1 MSESWDEIGDGIFR
15 RRHRSLALNV
25 GVIIGERGC
34 VVIDTRIH
42 EAQADELRAAIRSL
56 TDTPIR
62 WVVNTHWHWDHTF
75 GNARFTD
82 APIVSHRAARD
93 RLERD
98 GEEAKRS
105 SGAWLGDEDRLG
117 VEAVQITLP
126 DVVFDDRME
135 LDLGD
140 RRITLEYLGRG
151 HTDNDIVIRADDVL
165 FAGDLIEESAPPIF
179 YDGWPL
185 DWAATLDRV
194 TDTPFRVAVP
204 GHGDLMPPDVVA
216 TQRGLIADV
225 VALAGRI
232 HEAGGTAEDVT
243 DADHPW
249 PRQAAMAAV
258 DRALWQLRSP

>member
-1 MSESWDEIGDGIFR
+1 MSEPWDEIGDRIFR
-15 RRHRSLALNV
+15 RRHRSLDLNV

-34 VVIDTRIH
+34 IVVDTRIH
-42 EAQADELRAAIRSL
+42 EVEAEELRTAIRAL
-56 TDTPIR
+56 TEAPIR

-75 GNARFTD
+75 GNARFAD
-82 APIVSHRAARD
+82 APIVSHRSARD

-98 GEEAKRS
+98 GADAKQPS
-105 SGAWLGDEDRLG
+105 ASYLDADDRRLI
-117 VEAVQITLP
+117 EAVEITLP
-126 DVVFDDRME
+126 DVVFDRHLE

-140 RRITLEYLGRG
+140 RRVSLEYLGRG

-185 DWAATLDRV
+185 DWASTLDRA
-194 TDTPFRVAVP
+194 TSAPFRVAVP

-216 TQRGLIADV
+216 RQREHIAAV
-225 VALAGRI
+225 VRIAERI
-232 HEAGGTAEDVT
+232 HASDGTAEDVT

-258 DRALWQLRSP
+258 DRALWQLRST